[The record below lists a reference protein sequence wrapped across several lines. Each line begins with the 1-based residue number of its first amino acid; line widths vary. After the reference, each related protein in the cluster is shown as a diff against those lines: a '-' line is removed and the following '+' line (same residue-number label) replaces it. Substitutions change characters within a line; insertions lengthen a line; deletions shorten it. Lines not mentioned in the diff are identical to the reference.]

1 LNLWSLSLLFS
12 SEVYAEFMMGKN
24 HEIDQNRSGNSVPS
38 AWKPEAM
45 RSHLNAVLTE
55 KGGEAA
61 LS

>member
-1 LNLWSLSLLFS
+1 
-12 SEVYAEFMMGKN
+12 MGKN
-24 HEIDQNRSGNSVPS
+24 HEIEQNRSGNSVPS

-55 KGGEAA
+55 KGEAA